1 MRRLAGLD
9 PRIGDAAL
17 AVLFAGTALGWYFS
31 HDRLAPMGAFL
42 LVATLP
48 LVFRRQVPLAAFV
61 VQIIGALLAFETNSV
76 FSIAACMVGAYTLG
90 VHSRHRWLSVLA
102 VLVASS
108 LIALELGHGELP
120 PVPPALLPFILLI
133 PSWLIGGAIRVPV
146 LRADAMRERALRL
159 EREREAAVAEA
170 AAAERARIARELHDV
185 VAHSVSVM
193 VVQAGAARQVLP
205 QSPEAAGESLMT
217 VEATGREALTELRHL
232 LELLNDEGDEPSLA
246 PQPGVDQLEA
256 LVGRMTTA
264 GQPVALRTTGTPQHL
279 SPGLDLIVYRIIQEA
294 LTNALKYAAGART
307 EVLLAYGDQDLTVEV
322 LDEGEA
328 PPSAAGNGAG
338 RGLIGIRQRVALYGG
353 ELEACPRA
361 HHGFAVRARLPLR
374 RA

>member
-1 MRRLAGLD
+1 MRRLARLD
-9 PRIGDAAL
+9 PRIGDTAL
-17 AVLFAGTALGWYFS
+17 AVAFAGGALGWYLS
-31 HDRLAPMGAFL
+31 HDLPAPNGPFL
-42 LVATLP
+42 LLATLP
-48 LVFRRQVPLAAFV
+48 LMFRRRFPFACFMA
-61 VQIIGALLAFETNSV
+61 QIAGVLLAFETNSV
-76 FSIAACMVGAYTLG
+76 FTIAACMVGAYTLG
-90 VHSRHRWLSVLA
+90 VQSRLRWLSLLA
-102 VLVASS
+102 VLVA
-108 LIALELGHGELP
+108 ALLVAIELGRGALP

-133 PSWLIGGAIRVPV
+133 PCWLIGSAIRVPV

-205 QSPEAAGESLMT
+205 QSPQAASESLMT
-217 VEATGREALTELRHL
+217 VEASGREALTELRHL
-232 LELLNDEGDEPSLA
+232 LQLLHEADDEPSLA
-246 PQPGVDQLEA
+246 PQPGVGQLGA
-256 LVGRMTTA
+256 LVERMTTA
-264 GQPVALRTTGTPQHL
+264 GQPVALRTTGTPHHL
-279 SPGLDLIVYRIIQEA
+279 SPGLDLIVYRIVQEA

-307 EVLLAYGDQDLTVEV
+307 EVLLAFGDEDLRVEV

-328 PPSAAGNGAG
+328 PPGAAGNGAG
-338 RGLIGIRQRVALYGG
+338 RGLLGMRQRVDLYGG
-353 ELEACPRA
+353 EFEACPRA